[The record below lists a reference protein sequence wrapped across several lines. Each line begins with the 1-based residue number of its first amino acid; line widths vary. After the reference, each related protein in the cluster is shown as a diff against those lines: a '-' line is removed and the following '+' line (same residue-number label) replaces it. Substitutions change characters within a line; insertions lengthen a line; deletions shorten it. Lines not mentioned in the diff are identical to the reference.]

1 MQSQSQY
8 YRLLGK
14 IPGALAGLLG
24 IDKDDVLVRSAPSLE
39 ADLVVSAVGQTF
51 VIEFKMSAGAALV
64 LSTAQRLREQA
75 RKIKGS
81 AVPLLVVQFMGE
93 VGRRVCL
100 EAGVSWLDLSGNA
113 HIIAP
118 GLRVIV
124 SGQPN
129 RFRVVGRPRNLF
141 APKSSRIVRW
151 LLIHPDTP
159 FSQREIARATDM
171 DEGFVSRLVSRLEQE
186 GFLIRLPNGG
196 VKPKDPGLLLDAWRE
211 AYRFSGHTLHQ
222 GHVPPVPETPF

>member
-1 MQSQSQY
+1 M
-8 YRLLGK
+8 
-14 IPGALAGLLG
+14 
-24 IDKDDVLVRSAPSLE
+24 VRSTPSPE
-39 ADLVVSAVGQTF
+39 TDMVVSAVGQTF
-51 VIEFKMSAGAALV
+51 VIEFKMSTGAALV
-64 LSTAQRLREQA
+64 ASAAKRLQEQA
-75 RKIKGS
+75 GRLKKG

-196 VKPKDPGLLLDAWRE
+196 VKPKTPDFFLMPGGRLTGFPD
-211 AYRFSGHTLHQ
+211 TLCTR
-222 GHVPPVPETPF
+222 GTFPPVPETPFWHLSATL